1 MTFSGIDIKKLVIRL
16 NLFIGTA
23 AILIGV
29 GGAVMGTINRH
40 DVRVEEIAAAI
51 SKAQENYFVKH
62 EKWVFF
68 IPDKDSMLQGFSKLG
83 LGNELLHD
91 KFLFEVF
98 LKQNN
103 SVVIRAL
110 PNQQQI
116 VNSTFLPAVYEY
128 DFKKKSGKWFD
139 F

>member
-1 MTFSGIDIKKLVIRL
+1 MTFSGIDIKKLVIRI
-16 NLFIGTA
+16 NLFIGTI
-23 AILIGV
+23 AILVGI

-40 DVRVEEIAAAI
+40 DVRGGEVVADIAKAEED
-51 SKAQENYFVKH
+51 YFVKH
-62 EKWVFF
+62 EEWVFF
-68 IPDKDSMLQGFSKLG
+68 FPDKDSMLQGFSKLK

-103 SVVIRAL
+103 SVAIRAL

-116 VNSTFLPAVYEY
+116 VNPTFLPAVYEY
-128 DFKKKSGKWFD
+128 DFKKKSGKWLD